1 MSEKRGLRP
10 ESLAVHAGKRFD
22 PSGGGPLV
30 DPIFQ
35 TAPFSFP
42 DTDALA
48 GAAQGRP
55 PDAFYT
61 REGNPTVTSAEKK
74 LAALEGSEDA
84 ALFSS
89 GMGAISTA
97 FLAHVKTGDHVVAT
111 EDLYGGT
118 LRFFRDVLEPTGVMT
133 TLVKTET
140 QPQFQEAIRRETRW
154 LYVES
159 PTNPLVKIVDLA
171 FVADL
176 ARSRG
181 LVAAMDG
188 TFASPILQ
196 RPVELGFHLVL
207 HSATKYLN
215 GHADVTAG
223 FAAGSRELLEP
234 IRERRIR
241 TGAILDPFAAFLLTR
256 GMKTLP
262 LRMERQSE
270 NALRLAEGLRAHP
283 AIERVH
289 YPGLSSH
296 AGHETARRQMKA
308 FGAMLAFDL
317 RGGLESAR
325 RFLSRLTLICL
336 ATSLG
341 SVETTA
347 DIPWLTSHRHVLPE
361 KKHAL
366 GIQEGTIR
374 LSVGAEAFEDLKEDI
389 ENALAS

>member
-1 MSEKRGLRP
+1 MTGRSDLRP
-10 ESLAVHAGKRFD
+10 DSLAVHAGKRAD
-22 PSGGGPLV
+22 ASGALV
-30 DPIFQ
+30 DPIVQ
-35 TAPFSFP
+35 TAPFTFP

-48 GAAQGRP
+48 GAAEGRP

-61 REGNPTVTSAEKK
+61 REGNPTVRSAEKK
-74 LAALEGSEDA
+74 LAALEGSQEA

-89 GMGAISTA
+89 GIAAITTA
-97 FLAHVKTGDHVVAT
+97 FLAGLKAGDHVVAT

-118 LRFFRDVLEPTGVMT
+118 LRLFKEVLEPIGVT
-133 TLVKTET
+133 ATLVATE
-140 QPQFQEAIRRETRW
+140 PRPKLEEAIRKETRW
-154 LYVES
+154 LYVET

-171 FVADL
+171 FVADV
-176 ARSRG
+176 ARRHG
-181 LVAAMDG
+181 LRAVIDG

-196 RPVELGFHLVL
+196 RPLELGFHLVL

-223 FAAGSRELLEP
+223 FAAGSREIIEP
-234 IRERRIR
+234 IRARRTR
-241 TGAILDPFAAFLLTR
+241 TGPILDPIAAFLLNR
-256 GMKTLP
+256 GMKTVA
-262 LRMERQSE
+262 LRVRAQSD
-270 NALRLAEGLRAHP
+270 NALRLAEALQSHP
-283 AIERVH
+283 GVERVH

-317 RGGLESAR
+317 KGGIENAR
-325 RFLSRLTLICL
+325 RFLSRLELVAL

-347 DIPWLTSHRHVLPE
+347 DMPWLTSHRHVPPE
-361 KKHAL
+361 KKRAL

-374 LSVGAEAFEDLKEDI
+374 LSVGAEAFEDLREDI
-389 ENALAS
+389 THALETR